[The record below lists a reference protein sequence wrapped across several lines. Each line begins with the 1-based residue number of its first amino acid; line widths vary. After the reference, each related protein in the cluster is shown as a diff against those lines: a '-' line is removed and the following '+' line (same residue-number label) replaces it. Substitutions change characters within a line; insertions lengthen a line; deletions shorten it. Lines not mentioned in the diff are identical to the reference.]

1 MLLKYIILLYTSI
14 CCSTDCM
21 WSYLELQDFQIC
33 LSKVDRSEDNCS
45 TVCQRSK
52 VTKISLLLP
61 SVANQF
67 SKSTKAEIQAIMW
80 IKTVTFVATMLQIR
94 SIWIIPGKSR
104 RPFYSARISDF
115 LLLQSFC
122 FKDFITQTNMQ
133 ATIQYSIQYN
143 VVHFLSIA

>member
-45 TVCQRSK
+45 TVCQRPK
-52 VTKISLLLP
+52 VTKVSLLLP

-67 SKSTKAEIQAIMW
+67 SKSTKAEIQAIMC
-80 IKTVTFVATMLQIR
+80 IETVTFVATVLQI

-104 RPFYSARISDF
+104 RPFYSAWISDF

-133 ATIQYSIQYN
+133 ATIQYSIQCN
-143 VVHFLSIA
+143 VAHFLFIA